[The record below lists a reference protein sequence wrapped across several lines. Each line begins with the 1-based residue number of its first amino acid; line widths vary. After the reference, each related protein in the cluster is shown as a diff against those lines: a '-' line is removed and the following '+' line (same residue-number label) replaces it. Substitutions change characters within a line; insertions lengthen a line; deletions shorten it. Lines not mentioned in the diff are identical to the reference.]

1 VRAPAILVLAMLLA
15 SFPARAEMHKCVS
28 ESGTI
33 SFSDEPC
40 RTPAASPKKA
50 ADSFT
55 ANILFVKSHSD
66 IEDWVKT
73 EPAKRR
79 ADLGRL
85 RTVARGEKIHVPIIA
100 TFTQSQEFQRVAL
113 VADLEVFGPG
123 EKVQRLPGCCMAN
136 RADRRAPT
144 TIVLVPIIAITLDE
158 TDPKG
163 EYRVRAKISN
173 GTETVVTE
181 ERFRLP

>member
-1 VRAPAILVLAMLLA
+1 MLLA
-15 SFPARAEMHKCVS
+15 TFAARAEMHKCVS

-50 ADSFT
+50 GDSFT
-55 ANILFVKSHSD
+55 ANVLIVKSQSD
-66 IEDWVKT
+66 IENWVKA
-73 EPAKRR
+73 EPARR
-79 ADLGRL
+79 RGDFGRL
-85 RTVARGEKIHVPIIA
+85 RTVARGEKIHVPLIA

-113 VADLEVFGPG
+113 VGDLEVFGPG
-123 EKVQRLPGCCMAN
+123 EKVQRLPGCCIAN
-136 RADRRAPT
+136 RADPRAPT
-144 TIVLVPIIAITLDE
+144 TIVLLPIVAITFDE

-173 GTETVVTE
+173 GRETVTVE
-181 ERFRLP
+181 EKFRLP